1 MTDQTATRRPHV
13 VILGG
18 GFAGLYAAKA
28 LRRAP
33 VRVTVV
39 DRRNHHLFQPMLYQV
54 ATAGLNP
61 SDIASP
67 IRSILRGSKN
77 TEVLLA
83 EASEVDVAARTVHFT
98 DGTAVSYD
106 YLIVATGARHS
117 YFGHDEWEPLAP
129 GLKSLEDAL
138 EIRRRVL
145 LAFERAE
152 RETDTIRRHALLTF
166 VVVGGGPT
174 GVEMAGAV
182 AEIRR
187 YALKRDFRHID
198 PTEATVL
205 LLEGGPRLLPAYPPS
220 LSNEAKRELRR
231 LGVEVRT
238 ETFVTDIR
246 PGAVEA
252 AGWVIPTQTVI
263 WAAGNTASPLL
274 KSLDAPLDR
283 MGRAVVEPDCS
294 IPGHPEVFV
303 LGDAAA
309 FNQQEGGTLPGVC
322 PVAIQ
327 MGEYAAHTIRGDL
340 AGRPRQP
347 FRYWDKG
354 QLAVIGRGQAVADI
368 WKLHFGGFIAWLA
381 WIFVHIFFLIGFRN
395 RVLVLLEWAWSYL
408 TFSRGARLI
417 TGEGEFAPPAMGAM
431 AIAPASAAAASAAA
445 PSAVKVS
452 ASP

>member
-1 MTDQTATRRPHV
+1 MAPQV
-13 VILGG
+13 LIIGG
-18 GFAGLYAAKA
+18 GFGGLYAAKA
-28 LRRAP
+28 LRNAP

-77 TEVLLA
+77 TEVCLA
-83 EASEVDVAARTVHFT
+83 EAAAVDVAARQVRFT
-98 DGTAVSYD
+98 DGSTQSYD

-117 YFGHDEWEPLAP
+117 YFGHDQWEPLAP

-145 LAFERAE
+145 LAFEHAE
-152 RETDTIRRHALLTF
+152 RETDAVRRHAFLTF

-187 YALKRDFRHID
+187 YALRRDFRHID
-198 PTEATVL
+198 PGEATVL
-205 LLEGGPRLLPAYPPS
+205 LLEGGPRLLSSYPPS
-220 LSNEAKRELRR
+220 LSDEAKHELRR

-238 ETFVTDIR
+238 ETLVTDIR
-246 PGAVEA
+246 PGSVGA
-252 AGWVIPTQTVI
+252 AGWVIPTHTVI

-274 KSLDAPLDR
+274 KTLGTPLDGA
-283 MGRAVVEPDCS
+283 GRTIVEPDCT

-309 FNQQEGGTLPGVC
+309 FNHQEGGTLPGVC

-327 MGEYAAHTIRGDL
+327 MGEYAARAIRGDL
-340 AGRPRQP
+340 AGRPRRP

-368 WKLHFGGFIAWLA
+368 RRLHFGGFVAWLA

-395 RVLVLLEWAWSYL
+395 RVMVLLEWAWSYL
-408 TFSRGARLI
+408 TYSRGARLI
-417 TGEGEFAPPAMGAM
+417 TGEAQTPDAALRPVG
-431 AIAPASAAAASAAA
+431 IPASS
-445 PSAVKVS
+445 S
-452 ASP
+452 

>member
-1 MTDQTATRRPHV
+1 MVSEALVTDRQESRKTPHV
-13 VILGG
+13 VILGA

-28 LRRAP
+28 LRKAP

-67 IRSILRGSKN
+67 IRSILRHSRN

-83 EASEVDVAARTVHFT
+83 EAGGVDVDTRTVKLT
-98 DGTAVSYD
+98 DGTRLQYD
-106 YLIVATGARHS
+106 YLVVGTGARHS
-117 YFGHDEWEPLAP
+117 YFGHDRWEPLAP

-152 RETDTIRRHALLTF
+152 RETDTVRRHAHLTF

-187 YALKRDFRHID
+187 YALRRDFRHID
-198 PTEATVL
+198 PGEATVM
-205 LLEGGPRLLPAYPPS
+205 LLEGGPRLLSAYPPS
-220 LSNEAKRELRR
+220 LSDEAKLELRK

-238 ETFVTDIR
+238 QTFVTDIR
-246 PGAVEA
+246 PGSVTA
-252 AGWVIPTQTVI
+252 AGWVIPTHTVI
-263 WAAGNTASPLL
+263 WAAGNKASPLL
-274 KSLDAPLDR
+274 QTLNTPLDEA
-283 MGRAVVEPDCS
+283 GRAIVEPDCT

-309 FNQQEGGTLPGVC
+309 FKSNGDILPGVC

-327 MGEYAAHTIRGDL
+327 MGQYTARVIMGDL
-340 AGRPRQP
+340 AGRARRA
-347 FRYWDKG
+347 FAYRDKG

-368 WKLHFGGFIAWLA
+368 WKLRFGGFIAWLA

-395 RVLVLLEWAWSYL
+395 RVLVLLEWAWSYF
-408 TFSRGARLI
+408 TYSRGARLI
-417 TGEGEFAPPAMGAM
+417 TEETQVPGATLRPAG
-431 AIAPASAAAASAAA
+431 APASL
-445 PSAVKVS
+445 P
-452 ASP
+452 